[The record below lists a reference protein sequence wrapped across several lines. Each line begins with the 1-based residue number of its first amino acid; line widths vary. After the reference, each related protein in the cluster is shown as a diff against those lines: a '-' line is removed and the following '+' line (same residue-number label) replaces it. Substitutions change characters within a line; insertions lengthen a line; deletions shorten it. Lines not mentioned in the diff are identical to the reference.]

1 MVSEVSKAPSQARIH
16 QMLLDELNSNSKEKT
31 IKVAKSTGMN
41 IPTFLAEGLNLAKDQ
56 YVRVASSGSN
66 FLK

>member
-1 MVSEVSKAPSQARIH
+1 
-16 QMLLDELNSNSKEKT
+16 MLLDELNAHSKEKT

-56 YVRVASSGSN
+56 YVGAA
-66 FLK
+66 